1 MDFLDLRQ
9 QGGTSTVV
17 LLTLRTSTR
26 VTFFCPQ
33 EAYKVTLNV
42 QAEQMKMFTKQHLC
56 DKKKHLCDIKSEYE
70 HISLQANTD
79 VVFCLGKGFRKS
91 LWTIPSTTA
100 AVYAVKIL
108 FQK

>member
-56 DKKKHLCDIKSEYE
+56 DIKSEYE